1 LNFLRRFGNKNHH
14 NTNGHKTDADALFS
28 LCSAQITLETNLDL
42 RYTGKAAMSLK
53 SVSGRFFTEAVAEIK
68 HFLDVSKADSDL
80 SYRIINDSFGYLW
93 IIFESSKIE
102 DIILGISAVGQI
114 IHDRSLAK
122 QLLAALFQFSNKK
135 NNNDANQYLV
145 YNYTLNKFYPF
156 APLNENKRDDKIE
169 REIMKTIVDEL
180 PVEKDVS
187 LWYPIWNY
195 AI

>member
-114 IHDRSLAK
+114 IHDRSFAK

>member
-114 IHDRSLAK
+114 IHDRSFAK
-122 QLLAALFQFSNKK
+122 QLLAALFQFSNRK

>member
-1 LNFLRRFGNKNHH
+1 LNFLRRLGNKNYN
-14 NTNGHKTDADALFS
+14 NTNGHKSDADALFS

-80 SYRIINDSFGYLW
+80 SYRIINDSYGYLW
-93 IIFESSKIE
+93 IMFESSKIE
-102 DIILGISAVGQI
+102 DIISGISAVGQI
-114 IHDRSLAK
+114 IHERSFAK

-156 APLNENKRDDKIE
+156 APLDKNKRDDKIE

-187 LWYPIWNY
+187 LWYPIWNF

>member
-1 LNFLRRFGNKNHH
+1 MNFFRRLGNKNYH
-14 NTNGHKTDADALFS
+14 NTNGYKTDSDALFS
-28 LCSAQITLETNLDL
+28 LCSAQITLETNLNL
-42 RYTGKAAMSLK
+42 RCTGKAAMILK

-68 HFLDVSKADSDL
+68 HFLDVSKAESDL
-80 SYRIINDSFGYLW
+80 SYRMINDSYGYLW

-114 IHDRSLAK
+114 IHDRSFAK

-156 APLNENKRDDKIE
+156 APFNKNKRDDKIE

-187 LWYPIWNY
+187 LWYPIWNF
-195 AI
+195 AL

>member
-1 LNFLRRFGNKNHH
+1 MNFFRRLVNKNYH
-14 NTNGHKTDADALFS
+14 NTNGYKTDSDVLFS

-53 SVSGRFFTEAVAEIK
+53 SVSGRFFTEAVAEVK

-80 SYRIINDSFGYLW
+80 SYRMINDSYGYLW

-102 DIILGISAVGQI
+102 DIISGISAVGQI
-114 IHDRSLAK
+114 IHDRSFAK

-135 NNNDANQYLV
+135 NNNGANRYLV

-156 APLNENKRDDKIE
+156 APLDKNKRDDKIE
-169 REIMKTIVDEL
+169 REIIKTIVDEL

-187 LWYPIWNY
+187 LWYPIWNS
-195 AI
+195 AL